1 MLKVGWMF
9 TRLKWDKGMA
19 RGMVWE
25 VEIYITKTAPTFKR
39 IVATQYFL
47 LLDLGGWKK
56 IIVYE

>member
-1 MLKVGWMF
+1 MF

-19 RGMVWE
+19 RNGRRSGNL
-25 VEIYITKTAPTFKR
+25 YYKTAPAFKR

-47 LLDLGGWKK
+47 LLDLGGWKE